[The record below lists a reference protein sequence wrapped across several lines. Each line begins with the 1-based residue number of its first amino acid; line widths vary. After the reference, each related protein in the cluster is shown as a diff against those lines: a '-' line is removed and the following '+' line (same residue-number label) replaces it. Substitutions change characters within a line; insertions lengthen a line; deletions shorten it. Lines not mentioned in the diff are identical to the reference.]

1 MCERPFG
8 RLFWC
13 TNRSALYPRSLHA
26 AVSRDVN
33 NDTRAAG
40 ETMDAADPAI
50 EDPSRAHAAPRPPP
64 RTRPGIG
71 IANTRSGVPA
81 VCVRL
86 FLLGSYTRDTWPNK
100 AKTQLDDRPLQVHK
114 DSLMGPS
121 GLCGVGV
128 RSNPSSVFG
137 VRVCHTPNSS
147 RVERRTGR
155 V

>member
-50 EDPSRAHAAPRPPP
+50 EDPSRAACRTPAPRRAHVPGSGS
-64 RTRPGIG
+64 RTRD
-71 IANTRSGVPA
+71 R
-81 VCVRL
+81 
-86 FLLGSYTRDTWPNK
+86 GSLRY
-100 AKTQLDDRPLQVHK
+100 AF
-114 DSLMGPS
+114 
-121 GLCGVGV
+121 
-128 RSNPSSVFG
+128 VFF
-137 VRVCHTPNSS
+137 C
-147 RVERRTGR
+147 
-155 V
+155 

>member
-50 EDPSRAHAAPRPPP
+50 EDPSRAHAARV
-64 RTRPGIG
+64 RIG
-71 IANTRSGVPA
+71 IAIGGP
-81 VCVRL
+81 CGMRL
-86 FLLGSYTRDTWPNK
+86 F
-100 AKTQLDDRPLQVHK
+100 
-114 DSLMGPS
+114 
-121 GLCGVGV
+121 C
-128 RSNPSSVFG
+128 
-137 VRVCHTPNSS
+137 
-147 RVERRTGR
+147 
-155 V
+155 

>member
-1 MCERPFG
+1 MCERPRFG

-64 RTRPGIG
+64 PAPHAPVPRPRAGSGSRTRD
-71 IANTRSGVPA
+71 R
-81 VCVRL
+81 
-86 FLLGSYTRDTWPNK
+86 GSLRY
-100 AKTQLDDRPLQVHK
+100 AF
-114 DSLMGPS
+114 
-121 GLCGVGV
+121 
-128 RSNPSSVFG
+128 VFF
-137 VRVCHTPNSS
+137 C
-147 RVERRTGR
+147 
-155 V
+155 

>member
-50 EDPSRAHAAPRPPP
+50 EDPSSAHAAPRPAR

-71 IANTRSGVPA
+71 IREHAIGGPCGMRSSFF
-81 VCVRL
+81 VRL
-86 FLLGSYTRDTWPNK
+86 
-100 AKTQLDDRPLQVHK
+100 VH
-114 DSLMGPS
+114 
-121 GLCGVGV
+121 
-128 RSNPSSVFG
+128 
-137 VRVCHTPNSS
+137 
-147 RVERRTGR
+147 
-155 V
+155 

>member
-50 EDPSRAHAAPRPPP
+50 EDPSRAHAAPPAPRRTYRPPGS
-64 RTRPGIG
+64 RDREHAIG
-71 IANTRSGVPA
+71 GPCGMRSSFF
-81 VCVRL
+81 VRL
-86 FLLGSYTRDTWPNK
+86 
-100 AKTQLDDRPLQVHK
+100 VH
-114 DSLMGPS
+114 
-121 GLCGVGV
+121 
-128 RSNPSSVFG
+128 
-137 VRVCHTPNSS
+137 
-147 RVERRTGR
+147 
-155 V
+155 